1 MNVGLDLIWNV
12 ILTLVVAPIV
22 WALSYIN
29 KRVDGVDST
38 TNNIWKTIAETRENM
53 ASSYVTK
60 ADLHND
66 LNRILQRFDRLEEK
80 LDRMT
85 GAKHDRS

>member
-1 MNVGLDLIWNV
+1 MSVGLDIIWNV
-12 ILTLVVAPIV
+12 ILTLLVAPIA

-60 ADLHND
+60 TDLHND

-85 GAKHDRS
+85 GVKHDRS

>member
-1 MNVGLDLIWNV
+1 MSIGVDVIWNM

-22 WALSYIN
+22 WALSYVN
-29 KRVDGVDST
+29 RRVDGVDT
-38 TNNIWKTIAETRENM
+38 TMNNVWKTIAETREMM

-60 ADLHND
+60 SDLHND

-80 LDRMT
+80 LDRLH
-85 GAKHDRS
+85 GGKP

>member
-1 MNVGLDLIWNV
+1 MNVGVDFLWN
-12 ILTLVVAPIV
+12 ILLTLVVAPAV
-22 WALSYIN
+22 WALSYVN
-29 KRVDGVDST
+29 RRVDSADAEIG
-38 TNNIWKTIAETRENM
+38 NIWKSLALTRENI

-60 ADLHND
+60 TDLHND

-85 GAKHDRS
+85 GEKR